1 MRYYELEEKLAE
13 RGYSRAKIQNKENQK
28 FIADIVTIL
37 EADNEAA
44 QAAIDAAEAQR
55 MAWAKCLEETEK
67 FRSALMRREV
77 DIQNREDEFKK
88 READLPRREERVA
101 NMMKAFE
108 NILTPDARSRIYL
121 AEYFK
126 ANTDVETKYDNTAF
140 IQGLG
145 LILGGTS
152 PEEVERWNRRNDG

>member
-13 RGYSRAKIQNKENQK
+13 RGYSRAKIQNKDNQK

-44 QAAIDAAEAQR
+44 QAAIDAAEILRDEYEIKKKSNEDFWSILA
-55 MAWAKCLEETEK
+55 
-67 FRSALMRREV
+67 RREAELN
-77 DIQNREDEFKK
+77 NRINEFHQ
-88 READLPRREERVA
+88 REGDLPRREQRVA
-101 NMMKAFE
+101 DMEKWFE
-108 NILTPDARSRIYL
+108 SVLTPEARSRLYL

-126 ANTDVETKYDNTAF
+126 ANTDVETKHDNTAF

-152 PEEVERWNRRNDG
+152 PEEVASGK

>member
-44 QAAIDAAEAQR
+44 QAAIDAADILRDEYEIKKKSNEDFWNILAR
-55 MAWAKCLEETEK
+55 K
-67 FRSALMRREV
+67 EV
-77 DIQNREDEFKK
+77 KLNNRINEFHQ
-88 READLPRREERVA
+88 READLPLREKRVA
-101 NMMKAFE
+101 DMEKAFE
-108 NILTPDARSRIYL
+108 NILTPEARSRIYL

-126 ANTDVETKYDNTAF
+126 ANTDVETKHDNTAF

-152 PEEVERWNRRNDG
+152 PEEVANGK